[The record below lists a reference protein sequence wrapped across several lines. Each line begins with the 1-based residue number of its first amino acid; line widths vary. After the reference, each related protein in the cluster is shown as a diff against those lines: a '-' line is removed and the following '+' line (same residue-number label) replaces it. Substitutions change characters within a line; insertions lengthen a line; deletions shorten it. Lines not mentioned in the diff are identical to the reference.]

1 VRARLRRGLAGDLAG
16 SVADLGV
23 LVPLAATLVVV
34 CALPPGPVLVGAGLL
49 VLGSGLW
56 FKVPF
61 PVQPLKALTAI
72 AVAKE
77 LAPGVINAAGMEI
90 GLVLLVLG
98 ATGLARVLATWFTKP
113 VIRALQLGVGTLL
126 MITAIKL
133 TTKPP
138 KVFAHVPP
146 RPTTMALAALVAG
159 LVAIAAWRKQPL
171 LVLLVFGV
179 GVVVGCL
186 AGTPAMGEIA
196 VRVPTFVTPDWA
208 AFGTAFVVLVIPQ
221 LPLTFGNAVVG
232 VSNLEHEVYGGAARR
247 VSPASVSVSAGIGN
261 VGSALIGGMPMCH
274 GSSGLSAHARLGART
289 ATMNVVLGSG
299 LLVLGLVFADQILAL
314 FSVLPVWVLA
324 GFLFYAGV
332 RHALLVL
339 DQRGRR
345 LAIAVLAAAAGI
357 WLGNLAVTTA
367 IALAG
372 EWIPFWIH
380 GRTST
385 PAD

>member
-1 VRARLRRGLAGDLAG
+1 MRARLRRGLAGDLAG

-34 CALPPGPVLVGAGLL
+34 CGLPPGPVLVGAGLL
-49 VLGSGLW
+49 VLGAGLW

-72 AVAKE
+72 AVARE
-77 LAPGVINAAGMEI
+77 LAPDVINAAGLEI

-126 MITAIKL
+126 VITAIKL

-146 RPTTMALAALVAG
+146 RSATMALAALVAG
-159 LVAIAAWRKQPL
+159 LVAVAVWRKQPL
-171 LVLLVFGV
+171 LVLLVFVV

-186 AGTPAMGEIA
+186 AGAPAMGEVA
-196 VRVPTFVTPDWA
+196 VRFPTFVAPDWA
-208 AFGTAFVVLVIPQ
+208 AFGAAFVVLVIPQ

-232 VSNLEHEVYGGAARR
+232 VSDLEHEIYGDAARR

-274 GSSGLSAHARLGART
+274 GSSGLSSHARLGART
-289 ATMNVVLGSG
+289 ATMNLVLGSG
-299 LLVLGLVFADQILAL
+299 LLVLGLVFADQILAI

-324 GFLFYAGV
+324 GFLFYAGI

-339 DQRGRR
+339 DLRGRA
-345 LAIAVLAAAAGI
+345 LAVAVIAAALGI
-357 WLGNLAVTTA
+357 ALGNLAITAA
-367 IALAG
+367 IALAAA
-372 EWIPFWIH
+372 WVPRWIH
-380 GRTST
+380 GRASA
-385 PAD
+385 PSD